1 MKILNSQQIG
11 DGSKML
17 SFYGFLG
24 MGDNWRGFAKKID
37 LKFSFHLIDQ
47 RNHGKS
53 FWDESMNY
61 NDMARDL
68 LFFCNSQ
75 KLISQ

>member
-1 MKILNSQQIG
+1 
-11 DGSKML
+11 
-17 SFYGFLG
+17 
-24 MGDNWRGFAKKID
+24 MGDNWRGFAKKFD
-37 LKFSFHLIDQ
+37 GGKFSFHLIDQ

-61 NDMARDL
+61 NDMAKIYY
-68 LFFCNSQ
+68 FFAIRI

>member
-11 DGSKML
+11 NGDKNVIIL
-17 SFYGFLG
+17 HGFLG
-24 MGDNWRGFAKKID
+24 MGDNWRGFAKKFD
-37 LKFSFHLIDQ
+37 GGKFSFHLIDQ

-68 LFFCNSQ
+68 LFFCNSH
-75 KLISQ
+75 KN